1 MVGELQRKD
10 SHGLQRKDSKLW
22 SGDVGEEKTE
32 EQVDDEGVLHRESV
46 GGEVEAGGRWTNLP
60 PGLLAPAC
68 DDRRVLLI

>member
-1 MVGELQRKD
+1 MGELQRKD

-32 EQVDDEGVLHRESV
+32 EQVDEGGQHRESL

-60 PGLLAPAC
+60 PGLLAPAR

>member
-22 SGDVGEEKTE
+22 TGDVGEEKTE
-32 EQVDDEGVLHRESV
+32 EKVDEGDLHRESLV
-46 GGEVEAGGRWTNLP
+46 GEVEAGGRWTNLP